1 MVVKQQDLVEDD
13 REGEGRGERDKW
25 SCRSGESLS
34 RLPTCQRA
42 TCYTISRSVVISSGT
57 AEREALCWSTG

>member
-1 MVVKQQDLVEDD
+1 MAMKQQDLVEDD
-13 REGEGRGERDKW
+13 REGEGRGDKW
-25 SCRSGESLS
+25 SCQSGESLS

-42 TCYTISRSVVISSGT
+42 TSSTISRSVVISSGM